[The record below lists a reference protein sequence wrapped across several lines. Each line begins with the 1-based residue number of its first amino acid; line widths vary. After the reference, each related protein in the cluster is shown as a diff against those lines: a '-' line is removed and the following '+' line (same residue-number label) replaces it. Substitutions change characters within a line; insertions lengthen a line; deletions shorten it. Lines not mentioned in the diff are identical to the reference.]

1 MLIFISQFQIF
12 NPGFPDQVAADHT
25 LIIYG
30 TIQIIQ
36 FFFYDLTMINLES
49 YMIQSMVNLEPLTS
63 MVQSGIINGPDYD
76 QTEIINF

>member
-1 MLIFISQFQIF
+1 
-12 NPGFPDQVAADHT
+12 
-25 LIIYG
+25 
-30 TIQIIQ
+30 
-36 FFFYDLTMINLES
+36 MINLES